1 MTPAKLSLRDIEAE
15 YLKAMAEDR
24 VYLGTCLAPLRT
36 RTGLNVREHWAAR
49 AKRVKRERT
58 AGHFAARSALA
69 NTDPWW
75 TDGRRYVVTLTR
87 IGPRTCD
94 DDNLLGAC
102 KGFRDGVADA
112 LQVDDGD
119 TRKVRWLYQQER
131 GPWGV
136 RVRIETESVPEVPR
150 G

>member
-1 MTPAKLSLRDIEAE
+1 MTAPKLTLRDIEAE

-58 AGHFAARSALA
+58 AGQFAAKSAVA
-69 NTDPWW
+69 GADPWW
-75 TDGRRYVVTLTR
+75 TEGRRYVVTLTR
-87 IGPRTCD
+87 VGPRTCD
-94 DDNLLGAC
+94 DDNLLGAL

-112 LQVDDGD
+112 LQVDDGN
-119 TRKVRWLYQQER
+119 TKAVRWAYQQER

-136 RVRIETESVPEVPR
+136 RVRLETEAAP
-150 G
+150 